1 MIGAKTSGYDLS
13 NLLSET
19 ASRVT
24 LSRHNNPNETVDAL
38 KHRLHPY
45 LKNVTFKDDVMRFTS
60 NGAEFIDGTHQTF
73 DAVILATGNSIR
85 ECEFPISHCPLTV
98 IDIFLLFFLCT
109 LHTPFNSTRLQLFD
123 SIFER

>member
-24 LSRHNNPNETVDAL
+24 LSRHKNPNETVDAL

-85 ECEFPISHCPLTV
+85 E
-98 IDIFLLFFLCT
+98 
-109 LHTPFNSTRLQLFD
+109 
-123 SIFER
+123 